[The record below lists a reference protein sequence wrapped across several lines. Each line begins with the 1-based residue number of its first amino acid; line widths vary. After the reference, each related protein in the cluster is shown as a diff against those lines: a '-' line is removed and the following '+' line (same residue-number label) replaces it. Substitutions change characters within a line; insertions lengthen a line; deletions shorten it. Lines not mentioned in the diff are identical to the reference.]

1 MFDLDKEI
9 ENIKKY
15 KEVQLKK
22 RKEEKD
28 KFKMTSLDDALS
40 IALLKLTLDINQR
53 EKGGNDE
60 Q

>member
-40 IALLKLTLDINQR
+40 IALLKLALDINQR